1 MSQAGMPN
9 TTKEHFMQLTAPL
22 KRLQPVVEV
31 PIMMVTAH
39 RAHALGFLLLTGRCI
54 CCARR
59 TRSGRWTTIS
69 SRRS

>member
-31 PIMMVTAH
+31 RNLVVTAH
-39 RAHALGFLLLTGRCI
+39 RAHVLGFLLLTWRC
-54 CCARR
+54 
-59 TRSGRWTTIS
+59 
-69 SRRS
+69 